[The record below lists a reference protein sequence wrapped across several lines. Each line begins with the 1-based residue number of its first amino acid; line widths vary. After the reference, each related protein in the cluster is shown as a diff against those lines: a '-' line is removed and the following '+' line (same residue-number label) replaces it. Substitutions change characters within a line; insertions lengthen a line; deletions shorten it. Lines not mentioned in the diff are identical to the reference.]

1 MNKPATK
8 FATKKNPFTDLSEIT
23 LTNDPI
29 TKKTVKSKYDH
40 VLTAIKP
47 GQSIRCPSGDIGAVS
62 RMLRKHLTSIGK
74 NANGLVKSVKLYTY
88 PDGRIDSGFGR
99 VWWVKKGGAA

>member
-8 FATKKNPFTDLSEIT
+8 FAGGKSPFTGQPEIS

-62 RMLRKHLTSIGK
+62 QMLRKHLMSIGK
-74 NANGLVKSVKLYTY
+74 PSKGAIKSVKLYTF
-88 PDGRIDSGFGR
+88 PDGRVDGGFGR
-99 VWWVKKGGAA
+99 VWWVKK